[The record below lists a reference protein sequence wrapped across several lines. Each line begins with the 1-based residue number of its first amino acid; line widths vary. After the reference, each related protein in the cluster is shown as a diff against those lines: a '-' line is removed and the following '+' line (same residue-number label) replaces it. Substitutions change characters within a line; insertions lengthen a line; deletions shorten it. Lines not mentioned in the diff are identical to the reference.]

1 MTQAVLPTRR
11 RGGTGDAATPPGGA
25 SAGRRTGSRRRGS
38 RWLGSR
44 RRQDAW
50 AALGFLVPGL
60 LVFGYFAWW
69 PIARSVVLAFQQ
81 TNLVDAATWVG
92 LENFRVLLADPLL
105 PQAALNTL
113 WFVVLSL
120 AIGLPVPLLVAVLM
134 SELRRGG
141 ALARTL
147 AYLPVVVPPV
157 VAVLL
162 WKVFFDP
169 GEDGVVN
176 AFLSLVGLGPY
187 PWLQSPELAMP
198 SLVVVAT
205 WSGAGTA
212 ILIYLAALVGVST
225 ELYEAAELDGAS
237 VWRRVWHV
245 TLPQMRGVV
254 LVLLLLQI
262 IGAIQVF
269 TEPYV
274 MTDGGPAN
282 ATVTVLLMI
291 YRYAFLFG
299 NYGVATAL
307 SVLLAAAL
315 IVVSAVYL
323 RLTRTWSTT

>member
-1 MTQAVLPTRR
+1 MEKKPR
-11 RGGTGDAATPPGGA
+11 RGGQ
-25 SAGRRTGSRRRGS
+25 RRR
-38 RWLGSR
+38 
-44 RRQDAW
+44 
-50 AALGFLVPGL
+50 AALAGLAFLLPALLIFGF
-60 LVFGYFAWW
+60 FAWW
-69 PIARSVVLAFQQ
+69 PIAQSLVLAFQK
-81 TNLVDAATWVG
+81 TNLIAPAEWVG
-92 LENFRVLLADPLL
+92 LRNFEILFSDPLL
-105 PQAALNTL
+105 PRAALNTL
-113 WFVVLSL
+113 WFTVLSL
-120 AIGLPVPLLVAVLM
+120 AIGLPVPLLCAVLM

-141 ALARTL
+141 TLARVL

-162 WKVFFDP
+162 WKVFFNP
-169 GEDGVVN
+169 GEGGAIN
-176 AFLSLVGLGPY
+176 ALLGLVGLGPF
-187 PWLQSPELAMP
+187 PWLQSPDLAMP

-212 ILIYLAALVGVST
+212 ILIYLAALTGVST

-237 VWRRVWHV
+237 VWQRIRSI
-245 TLPQMRGVV
+245 TLPQMRGVI

-307 SVLLAAAL
+307 SVLLA
-315 IVVSAVYL
+315 IVLVIVSAVYL
-323 RLTRTWSTT
+323 RLTRSWSTR

>member
-1 MTQAVLPTRR
+1 MTIAPERLRGSAPEGRAAQAASPTPRR
-11 RGGTGDAATPPGGA
+11 RRNHR
-25 SAGRRTGSRRRGS
+25 GRN
-38 RWLGSR
+38 
-44 RRQDAW
+44 
-50 AALGFLVPGL
+50 AALVGFLFLLPSL

-69 PIARSVVLAFQQ
+69 PIAQSIVLAFQQ
-81 TNLVDAATWVG
+81 TNLVDPAEWVG
-92 LENFRVLLADPLL
+92 LRNFEILFADPLL
-105 PQAALNTL
+105 GRAALNTL
-113 WFVVLSL
+113 WFTVLSL
-120 AIGLPVPLLVAVLM
+120 AIGLPVPLLCAVLM

-141 ALARTL
+141 TLARVL

-162 WKVFFDP
+162 WKVFFNP
-169 GEDGVVN
+169 GESGVVN
-176 AFLSLVGLGPY
+176 SLLALVGLGPF

-198 SLVVVAT
+198 SLVIVAT

-212 ILIYLAALVGVST
+212 ILIYLAALTGVST

-237 VWRRVWHV
+237 VWQRVLHI
-245 TLPQMRGVV
+245 TLPQMRGII

-282 ATVTVLLMI
+282 ATVTILLMI

-307 SVLLAAAL
+307 SVLLAL
-315 IVVSAVYL
+315 VLVLVSALYL
-323 RLTRTWSTT
+323 RLTRSWSSR